1 MSLILRLK
9 FYDGFLWQDFWI
21 NSQNSQAVT
30 LPRALEISWFIVTD
44 NKKDAPEFSVR
55 FPIGEGNMK
64 MLRNEDGAALISV
77 LLLVSVMSVAM
88 VAMFDMLGFYTKRTV
103 SNQDRAQAIEYAK
116 ASELIG
122 GEQAVK
128 LAAQQN
134 LLTYLGAN
142 EGAQKVNMPIQNGMI
157 TGELIERT
165 NCFNLS
171 SLVTVGSSGEF
182 EINIATYQQFVR
194 LLVNVG
200 IGERAAL
207 SLASALV
214 DWQDS
219 NSRPEPGGAEDFTYS
234 QLEIPYGAA
243 NAPIMDIDEL
253 RLVNGFTPELI
264 DVLRLYTCVDPVSME
279 TIINLN
285 SVEPKDAVLLHA
297 LLGISNSIQSME
309 MVINERSANGY
320 DNVARFWDHR
330 FLKDEEINQN
340 IRKQFTI
347 SPKRYSIVVDVKLD
361 YTNVHME
368 SLILINNDGT
378 YSLID
383 RKLGA

>member
-1 MSLILRLK
+1 
-9 FYDGFLWQDFWI
+9 
-21 NSQNSQAVT
+21 
-30 LPRALEISWFIVTD
+30 
-44 NKKDAPEFSVR
+44 
-55 FPIGEGNMK
+55 MK

-134 LLTYLGAN
+134 LLTYFGVN
-142 EGAQKVNMPIQNGMI
+142 KGAQKVNMPIQNGMI
-157 TGELIERT
+157 AGELIEST

-182 EINIATYQQFVR
+182 EINIATYQQFAR
-194 LLVNVG
+194 LLVNIG

-253 RLVNGFTPELI
+253 RLVKGFTPELI
-264 DVLRLYTCVDPVSME
+264 DVLRLYSCVDPVSME

-285 SVEPKDAVLLHA
+285 SVEPIDAVLLHA

-347 SPKRYSIVVDVKLD
+347 SPKRYSIVVDVKLH

>member
-1 MSLILRLK
+1 
-9 FYDGFLWQDFWI
+9 
-21 NSQNSQAVT
+21 
-30 LPRALEISWFIVTD
+30 
-44 NKKDAPEFSVR
+44 
-55 FPIGEGNMK
+55 MK

-182 EINIATYQQFVR
+182 EINIATYQEFLR
-194 LLVNVG
+194 LLVNIG

>member
-1 MSLILRLK
+1 M
-9 FYDGFLWQDFWI
+9 
-21 NSQNSQAVT
+21 
-30 LPRALEISWFIVTD
+30 
-44 NKKDAPEFSVR
+44 
-55 FPIGEGNMK
+55 
-64 MLRNEDGAALISV
+64 
-77 LLLVSVMSVAM
+77 
-88 VAMFDMLGFYTKRTV
+88 
-103 SNQDRAQAIEYAK
+103 
-116 ASELIG
+116 
-122 GEQAVK
+122 
-128 LAAQQN
+128 
-134 LLTYLGAN
+134 
-142 EGAQKVNMPIQNGMI
+142 
-157 TGELIERT
+157 
-165 NCFNLS
+165 
-171 SLVTVGSSGEF
+171 TVGSSGEF

-253 RLVNGFTPELI
+253 RLVKGFTPELI
-264 DVLRLYTCVDPVSME
+264 DVLRLYSCVDPVSME